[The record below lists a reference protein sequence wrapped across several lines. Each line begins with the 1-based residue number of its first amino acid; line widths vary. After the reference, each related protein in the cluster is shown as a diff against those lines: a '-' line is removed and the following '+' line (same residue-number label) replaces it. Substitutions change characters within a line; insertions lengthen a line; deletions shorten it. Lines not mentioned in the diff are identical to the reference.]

1 MGVENFDKV
10 AAAGQRQAKR
20 ARVLL
25 SAKLRTQHGD
35 NIEARLRDLSQKGA
49 LIECRY
55 DLQVGSEVVFT
66 RGTTVVPARVAW
78 SSGGRVG
85 LEFLRSIDESEV
97 LVQLGRP
104 VATATGTAAA
114 GPQRFRRPRI
124 GGEDMSENER
134 KLVRNWGVA
143 VGIAV
148 AGD

>member
-25 SAKLRTQHGD
+25 SARLRTQHGD
-35 NIEARLRDLSQKGA
+35 DIEARLRDLSQKGA
-49 LIECRY
+49 LI
-55 DLQVGSEVVFT
+55 
-66 RGTTVVPARVAW
+66 
-78 SSGGRVG
+78 
-85 LEFLRSIDESEV
+85 EFLRSIDESEV

>member
-1 MGVENFDKV
+1 
-10 AAAGQRQAKR
+10 
-20 ARVLL
+20 
-25 SAKLRTQHGD
+25 
-35 NIEARLRDLSQKGA
+35 
-49 LIECRY
+49 
-55 DLQVGSEVVFT
+55 
-66 RGTTVVPARVAW
+66 
-78 SSGGRVG
+78 
-85 LEFLRSIDESEV
+85 V